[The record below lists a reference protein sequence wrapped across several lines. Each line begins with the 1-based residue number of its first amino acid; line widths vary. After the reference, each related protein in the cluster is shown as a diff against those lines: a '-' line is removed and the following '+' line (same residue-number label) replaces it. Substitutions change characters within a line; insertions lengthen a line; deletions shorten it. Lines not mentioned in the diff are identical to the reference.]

1 MTGVSA
7 PRDVKAQCC
16 NVFENTLLGSGGLMV
31 KAPFPEYAGDPVG
44 FAHDI
49 LRVRFLTTKQIQILE
64 SVRDNRVT
72 NVPAGYGVGKTFLAG
87 AILVIWWVFAVGG
100 VAVTTAPT
108 ERQVERL
115 LWGEVRKMFDMRQWI
130 LGGGRTETRMTL
142 SQFAYAY
149 GFTARSYSEDDASG
163 IHDKNLLA
171 IVDEANGVSK
181 EIDNAF
187 KGWIAGADNRGLRIG
202 NPTKDGTPFSS
213 ACSKSSIAISCFDHP
228 NVTWA
233 YGPDHEMLP
242 SVTKA
247 IMTAQ
252 GEVKERKDW
261 PDWCQ
266 VEDLVPG
273 AVSVEWIEDIRSDPD
288 SGPGTPYWE
297 GRVLGLFPSDSSTSL
312 VPRSWFR
319 AARERYDADPGKYE
333 AEALQWPWRHGVDVG
348 DGVDDHAMGSRRG
361 ELLSQLVVKKTKG
374 DRRDN
379 ARCVALVVSIVDGG
393 ASTGEPKPGEVG
405 VDFRGVGA
413 GVLSTLLGTDDEG
426 EEDGPLVDAY
436 GIDFGGRPNT
446 SKRRKLYRNIRCQML
461 WGLRQRFRKG
471 TIAIAPL
478 TPALEHRLMEELA
491 TIEWEP
497 DLEGRI
503 VVQKKKDVKKK
514 LGFSPD
520 VSDAVAMAF
529 HDRGKQQEKASHW

>member
-1 MTGVSA
+1 MIGKA
-7 PRDVKAQCC
+7 KPRDVKAQCLSI
-16 NVFENTLLGSGGLMV
+16 FENTLMGSGGLMV
-31 KAPFPEYAGDPVG
+31 APPFPEYADDPVG
-44 FAHDI
+44 FAYEI
-49 LRVRFLTTKQIQILE
+49 LRVKFLTKKQIQILE

-108 ERQVERL
+108 ERQVETL
-115 LWGEVRKMFDMRQWI
+115 LWGEVRKMFDVRKWI
-130 LGGGRTETRMTL
+130 LGGDRIHTRLNL

-149 GFTARSYSEDDASG
+149 GFTARAYSEDDASG
-163 IHDKNLLA
+163 IHDKLLLA

-213 ACSKSSIAISCFDHP
+213 ACATSAIPISCFDHP

-233 YGPDHEMLP
+233 YGPDREMLKK
-242 SVTKA
+242 VAKA
-247 IMTAQ
+247 IMDED
-252 GEVKERKDW
+252 GKVKERRDW
-261 PDWCQ
+261 PGWCQ
-266 VEDLVPG
+266 TEDLVPG
-273 AVSVEWIEDIRSDPD
+273 AVSVEWIEDIRADPD

-312 VPRSWFR
+312 VPRSWFK
-319 AARERYDADPGKYE
+319 AARERFDADPSRWEK
-333 AEALQWPWRHGVDVG
+333 EALEMPWAHGVDVG
-348 DGVDDHAMGSRRG
+348 DGVDDHCMGSRRG
-361 ELLSQLVVKKTKG
+361 DVLLQIVVKKTRG

-379 ARCVALVVSIVDGG
+379 ARCVAMVVSVVDGG
-393 ASTGEPKPGEVG
+393 ASTGKPKPGPVG

-413 GVLSTLLGTDDEG
+413 GVLSTLKGDDEEDG
-426 EEDGPLVDAY
+426 EEDAMVEAF

-446 SKRRKLYRNIRCQML
+446 SKRRKLFRNIRAQML
-461 WGLRQRFRKG
+461 WGLRQRFSNG

-478 TPALEHRLMEELA
+478 EPALEHRLMEELA

-503 VVQKKKDVKKK
+503 VIQKKKDVKKK

-520 VSDAVAMAF
+520 VSDAVAMAY
-529 HDRGKQQEKASHW
+529 HERGPGQTKASHW